1 MDIEENENLKENDE
15 EFRKGLNLGNIINN
29 EDLNE
34 NASNVYNPPQFQ
46 TELLINFFQNKKILK
61 KVVTCPKCGKQCIM
75 VKDKQKIDNYVWRC
89 RSNNPSHDIKINIRA
104 NSKFEDYR
112 YSIQM
117 IYFLLF
123 YYFTGKKILMSLYRK
138 VRNFQNKLA

>member
-1 MDIEENENLKENDE
+1 MDIDEVENLKENDE

-29 EDLNE
+29 EELIE

-46 TELLINFFQNKKILK
+46 TELLINYFQNKKIFK
-61 KVVTCPKCGKQCIM
+61 KVVNCPKCGKQCIM

-104 NSKFEDYR
+104 NSKFEDNR
-112 YSIQM
+112 LSIQM

-123 YYFTGKKILMSLYRK
+123 YCFTEKKVLVSH
-138 VRNFQNKLA
+138 